1 MTTIFPTAR
10 DQAKAQTESIAAMVA
25 RLEHARTCTGADSDD
40 CDLFGSVV
48 LEALGYELGTERLY
62 DALGNPDIPEQRAE
76 YHDADAAVKVIRDHP
91 LRVEVRS
98 GWETPRIILSLPGA
112 SRPGRLTLSRALT
125 VAEYSIL
132 LCTGH
137 DAAVRVQGNLSLGQP
152 VTAYAEHLGWSVRD
166 GWDTTWTRYDPPHPA
181 DWTPGRRTP
190 FEAFV
195 QPALL
200 AYAAEILA

>member
-25 RLEHARTCTGADSDD
+25 RREHCRGCDGEWMDFLDVGGD
-40 CDLFGSVV
+40 CDLTDKEIREGINVAPGITEEERQAYHNGEDARQTILEHPISV
-48 LEALGYELGTERLY
+48 
-62 DALGNPDIPEQRAE
+62 
-76 YHDADAAVKVIRDHP
+76 K
-91 LRVEVRS
+91 VRS
-98 GWETPRIILSLPGA
+98 GWTTPGGDMEP
-112 SRPGRLTLSRALT
+112 
-125 VAEYSIL
+125 AEYSIL

>member
-1 MTTIFPTAR
+1 
-10 DQAKAQTESIAAMVA
+10 MVA
-25 RLEHARTCTGADSDD
+25 RLEHARNCMGADSDD

-76 YHDADAAVKVIRDHP
+76 YHDADAALQAILEHP
-91 LRVEVRS
+91 ISVGVRS
-98 GWETPRIILSLPGA
+98 GWTTPGEEMEA
-112 SRPGRLTLSRALT
+112 
-125 VAEYSIL
+125 VEYSIL
-132 LCTGH
+132 LRPGH